1 MYKCVRGSH
10 REMCVHKHESLH
22 NAAFSMFAHFPNKMK
37 PYGGHKTMPLNSIT
51 YGALR
56 VSGAKEKQTS
66 FAVNIS
72 RDLKI

>member
-1 MYKCVRGSH
+1 M
-10 REMCVHKHESLH
+10 
-22 NAAFSMFAHFPNKMK
+22 ADKM
-37 PYGGHKTMPLNSIT
+37 NSIT

-72 RDLKI
+72 REILKFNYNAMFR